1 MSAFARTSHQD
12 TLAKNDADLRDL
24 ETVDSLLPSSTY
36 PILTLPTEIVIEIFV
51 QYLPA
56 YPSCPPLLGDGSP
69 TRLAQICGHWRSIA
83 LDTPALWR
91 AIQLSFDRNVNKEAA
106 LLSVVTAKIWLGRS
120 RSLPLSIVY
129 RCSPNNEE
137 YLPQAYA
144 AAALLDHCSRW
155 QYATWHVSAR
165 PDSESDATVPVRREM
180 PTLVDLHIHS
190 HSMSAEAN
198 LSCINAPALRKVAG
212 RLRDDTFYF
221 RLFSEE
227 TWSNLTTLKLS
238 DVPPYIAM
246 SILKDTTCLVHCW
259 LHFYDDDPI
268 EPCPELSL
276 PHLETLILDASW
288 SSSRRANKLLNA
300 LAIPSL
306 QRIAIREGFLLA
318 MSDDPTQSLL
328 RILRTST
335 APLERLCI
343 LSPNNGREERYRAA
357 LPTISRFDFPA
368 VPEGYAWVPTDEAWT
383 APWTRWIWNA
393 EQWDE

>member
-1 MSAFARTSHQD
+1 MSELALASQQD
-12 TLAKNDADLRDL
+12 TPTKIDTEPPARDL
-24 ETVDSLLPSSTY
+24 EADDPLPSSTY
-36 PILTLPTEIVIEIFV
+36 PILTLPTEIVVEIFV

-56 YPSCPPLLGDGSP
+56 YPTCPPLLGDDSP
-69 TRLAQICGHWRSIA
+69 TRLAQICARWRSIA

-106 LLSVVTAKIWLGRS
+106 LLSVVTAKTWLGRS
-120 RSLPLSIVY
+120 RSLPLSIVFQ
-129 RCSPNNEE
+129 CSPNNDE
-137 YLPQAYA
+137 YLSHAYA
-144 AAALLDHCSRW
+144 AAALLNHCSRW
-155 QYATWHVSAR
+155 QYATWRVSAR
-165 PDSESDATVPVRREM
+165 PDSDVTVPVRREM

-190 HSMSAEAN
+190 HSISGE
-198 LSCINAPALRKVAG
+198 LVLCHINAPALRKLAG
-212 RLRDDTFYF
+212 RLKDDTFYF

-227 TWSNLTTLKLS
+227 TWSHLTTLKLS
-238 DVPPYIAM
+238 DVPPYIAAP
-246 SILKDTTCLVHCW
+246 ILKDTACLVHCW
-259 LHFYDDDPI
+259 LHFYNDDPI

-368 VPEGYAWVPTDEAWT
+368 VPEGCAWVPTDEAWT

-393 EQWDE
+393 EQWVE